1 MTIRRPF
8 RGLLQPVEE
17 RPSFQG
23 KPRGSPIGPG
33 NLLQDGGRPE
43 PASSDLFLQSDP
55 CEDIASAFNRALDRL
70 FAVRQKITNAEA
82 EISQLQKR
90 IAELQSLEQGDD
102 VPPSIDPDSD
112 RPFGKGFPSEPLVSP
127 VDEIG
132 DLVGDFLAGRKVG
145 FRRRIGIVLGSPFEN
160 AERMSMFE
168 AAKRLG
174 LQEARDQL
182 AAVRKELGPLKLKEK
197 QEKRNVDELK
207 RRLDDC
213 RKRLLRPM

>member
-17 RPSFQG
+17 RPSFPG

-33 NLLQDGGRPE
+33 NLLQDSGRPE

-82 EISQLQKR
+82 DISRLQKR
-90 IAELQSLEQGDD
+90 IAELQSLKQGDD
-102 VPPSIDPDSD
+102 VPPPIDPESD
-112 RPFGKGFPSEPLVSP
+112 GPFGKGFPSEPLVSP

-160 AERMSMFE
+160 AQRMGMFE

-174 LQEARDQL
+174 LQKARDQL
-182 AAVRKELGPLKLKEK
+182 AAARKELGPLKLKEK